1 MGCCS
6 GKNISVKENEESL
19 LKSIEINTKINEEEY
34 LNIIQ
39 SNINRVQK
47 ILSSYNKTDDIDE
60 EDKNEN
66 NNKLNKK
73 YFRFYIIYQLVLGKI
88 KSIINDYINYKTNNV
103 IKNENNIDFTGKT
116 FNSILAKN
124 YLDSLL
130 KAEEAHNKKEV
141 QELEKDMIKNIFVE

>member
-88 KSIINDYINYKTNNV
+88 KSIINDYINYKTNNI
-103 IKNENNIDFTGKT
+103 IKNENNIDF
-116 FNSILAKN
+116 IL
-124 YLDSLL
+124 
-130 KAEEAHNKKEV
+130 
-141 QELEKDMIKNIFVE
+141 LEKLLIAF